1 MREALGGAELDV
13 DYHAAELDRV
23 APPARLHRAVFGAK
37 DTGEHPAVWIECAHA
52 LLERMRAPDFD
63 RAAAG
68 AEMRRLKDLIQP
80 KSS

>member
-1 MREALGGAELDV
+1 VVRSSTSIITPQNSIASPRR
-13 DYHAAELDRV
+13 HACIAQY
-23 APPARLHRAVFGAK
+23 FGAK

-52 LLERMRAPDFD
+52 LLDRMRAPDFD